1 MGRRIVLLALAT
13 SNVISRAAYVTN
25 ATYVRRGL
33 TTMGYGSR
41 YTCAEAKEHDEII
54 FDCGGEFISKARRQR
69 THARRPPQ
77 PLHTARCQRTHTRRP
92 PQSHTAHV
100 PRRVARRSPLRA
112 TARPPATAT
121 PTTSP
126 TSERRGRATR

>member
-54 FDCGGEFISKARRQR
+54 FDCGGEFISKARR
-69 THARRPPQ
+69 RRI
-77 PLHTARCQRTHTRRP
+77 HTRRP
-92 PQSHTAHV
+92 PQPHTPHAPH
-100 PRRVARRSPLRA
+100 RVARRSPLRA
-112 TARPPATAT
+112 TARPRATAT
-121 PTTSP
+121 PTTLP
-126 TSERRGRATR
+126 TSERRDRATR